1 MTNWQLFYGD
11 GTQRYNLRHQNPD
24 DEKGKNQ
31 KLEPKAFPAPPPWRK
46 FHEIEDEQEKKE
58 INQRWNDIQKLASSE
73 ENKRGRERGEK
84 FRIDVEKTKSGEEEI
99 TAAGKEVLNAVNAAI
114 YLRRPLLITGNPGS
128 GKTSLAY
135 AIAYELN
142 LGSVLT
148 WAITARSTLLD
159 GLYRY
164 DAIGR
169 LQDAEKKE
177 DQSIGDYITLGAL
190 GTAFLPS
197 PLPRVLLID
206 EIDKSDI
213 NLPNDLLHIFEE
225 GAFKIPELVRRVK
238 QTTPLSVEDYRK
250 KNRRDALSAEEEDK
264 ERWLINT
271 EEVFTADGKIKAKIH
286 GGTICCAEFPIVIMT
301 SNGEREFPP
310 AFLRRCLRV
319 VMPDPKGE
327 ALKSIVKAHFGETA
341 FKKTESEISK
351 LIEDFEKIQNG
362 DRTTD
367 QLLNAV
373 HLLTNHISLDALDKD
388 GLRDLL
394 FKSLSIS
401 EEL

>member
-1 MTNWQLFYGD
+1 MTEQDKDWQLFYGD
-11 GTQRYNLRHQNPD
+11 GTKHYNLRNNNHTDKEEN
-24 DEKGKNQ
+24 KN
-31 KLEPKAFPAPPPWRK
+31 LEDRDFPTPPPWRE
-46 FHEIEDEQEKKE
+46 FHKINEKEQEE
-58 INQRWNDIQKLASSE
+58 INQRWTKIQKLALGE
-73 ENKRGRERGEK
+73 ENERGRKRGAN
-84 FRIDVEKTKSGEEEI
+84 FRIHVDKTESGQEEI
-99 TAAGKEVLNAVNAAI
+99 TKLAQEVLNAVNAAI
-114 YLRRPLLITGNPGS
+114 YLRRPLLVTGKPGS

-135 AIAYELN
+135 AIAYELS
-142 LGSVLT
+142 LGPVLT
-148 WAITARSTLLD
+148 WSITARSTLLD

-225 GAFKIPELVRRVK
+225 GGFNIPELVRRVK
-238 QTTPLSVEDYRK
+238 KTETEQPEETT
-250 KNRRDALSAEEEDK
+250 DK
-264 ERWLINT
+264 TEKTKEAQSNSNETNT
-271 EEVFTADGKIKAKIH
+271 EAVFTSDGEIKAKIH
-286 GGTICCAEFPIVIMT
+286 RGKVRCAQFPIVIMT

-319 VMPDPKGE
+319 TMPDPTTE
-327 ALKSIVKAHFGETA
+327 ALKSIVEAHFGEEE
-341 FKKTESEISK
+341 FKKTEKKITS
-351 LIEDFEKIQNG
+351 LIEEFKGKEG
-362 DRTTD
+362 DRATD

-373 HLLTNHISLDALDKD
+373 HLLTNHISPEALDKN
-388 GLRDLL
+388 GLKDLL

>member
-1 MTNWQLFYGD
+1 MTNWQLFHGD
-11 GTQRYNLRHQNPD
+11 GTRHYNLNNRRDAEN
-24 DEKGKNQ
+24 KK
-31 KLEPKAFPAPPPWRK
+31 KLENKTFPAPPPWRK
-46 FHEIEDEQEKKE
+46 FHEINDEDEKKE
-58 INQRWNDIQKLASSE
+58 VNRRWNQIQELAESE
-73 ENKRGRERGEK
+73 ENQRGRERGEK
-84 FRIDVEKTKSGEEEI
+84 FRIHVEKTSGEDEI
-99 TAAGKEVLNAVNAAI
+99 TEAGKEVLNAVNAAI
-114 YLRRPLLITGNPGS
+114 YLRRPLLVTGNPGS

-135 AIAYELN
+135 AIAHELN
-142 LGSVLT
+142 NGSVLT

-197 PLPRVLLID
+197 FLPRVLLID

-225 GAFKIPELVRRVK
+225 GGFKIPELVRRVK
-238 QTTPLSVEDYRK
+238 DTAKET
-250 KNRRDALSAEEEDK
+250 NAEQ
-264 ERWLINT
+264 
-271 EEVFTADGKIKAKIH
+271 VFTADAEIKATIH
-286 GGTICCAEFPIVIMT
+286 RGKVRCAEFPIVVMT

-319 VMPDPKGE
+319 IMPDPKGE
-327 ALKSIVKAHFGETA
+327 ALKNIVKAHFGEAA
-341 FKKTESEISK
+341 FKTESDIFK
-351 LIEDFEKIQNG
+351 LIEDFEEKQKDG
-362 DRTTD
+362 DRATD
-367 QLLNAV
+367 QLLNAI
-373 HLLTNHISLDALDKD
+373 HLLTNHISAEDLDKD

-394 FKSLSIS
+394 FKSLSVS

>member
-1 MTNWQLFYGD
+1 MTNWQLFHGD
-11 GTQRYNLRHQNPD
+11 GKQHYNLNNRRDAKYAKERN
-24 DEKGKNQ
+24 
-31 KLEPKAFPAPPPWRK
+31 KLENKAFPAPPPWRK
-46 FHEIEDEQEKKE
+46 FHEIKDGDEKKE
-58 INQRWNDIQKLASSE
+58 VEQRWDDIQELAKSE

-84 FRIDVEKTKSGEEEI
+84 FRIDVDKTSGKEKS
-99 TAAGKEVLNAVNAAI
+99 TAAGLEVLNAVNAAI

-135 AIAYELN
+135 AIAHELN

-169 LQDAEKKE
+169 LQDPEKKE
-177 DQSIGDYITLGAL
+177 DQSNQSIGDYITLGAL

-225 GAFKIPELVRRVK
+225 GAFRIPELVRRVK
-238 QTTPLSVEDYRK
+238 DT
-250 KNRRDALSAEEEDK
+250 AK
-264 ERWLINT
+264 ETNS

-286 GGTICCAEFPIVIMT
+286 GGTVRCAEFP
-301 SNGEREFPP
+301 N
-310 AFLRRCLRV
+310 C
-319 VMPDPKGE
+319 
-327 ALKSIVKAHFGETA
+327 
-341 FKKTESEISK
+341 
-351 LIEDFEKIQNG
+351 
-362 DRTTD
+362 
-367 QLLNAV
+367 
-373 HLLTNHISLDALDKD
+373 NHD
-388 GLRDLL
+388 
-394 FKSLSIS
+394 
-401 EEL
+401 

>member
-1 MTNWQLFYGD
+1 MKNWQLFHGD
-11 GTQRYNLRHQNPD
+11 GKPYDNINIKD
-24 DEKGKNQ
+24 N
-31 KLEPKAFPAPPPWRK
+31 FPAPPPWRK
-46 FHEIEDEQEKKE
+46 FHEINDEDEKKE
-58 INQRWNDIQKLASSE
+58 VNQRWNEIQELAKSE
-73 ENKRGRERGEK
+73 ENLRGRERGQK
-84 FRIDVEKTKSGEEEI
+84 FRIHVDKTSGEDEI
-99 TAAGKEVLNAVNAAI
+99 TEAGKEVLNAVNAAI
-114 YLRRPLLITGNPGS
+114 YLRRPLLVTGKPGS

-135 AIAYELN
+135 AIAHELK

-148 WAITARSTLLD
+148 WAITARSTLQD

-169 LQDAEKKE
+169 LQDAEKEKEKKE

-225 GAFKIPELVRRVK
+225 GGFRIPELVRRVK
-238 QTTPLSVEDYRK
+238 DTEKDT
-250 KNRRDALSAEEEDK
+250 
-264 ERWLINT
+264 NT
-271 EEVFTADGKIKAKIH
+271 EEVFTADGEIKATIRRGKIR
-286 GGTICCAEFPIVIMT
+286 CAEFPIVIMT

-319 VMPDPKGE
+319 IMPDPKGE
-327 ALKSIVKAHFGETA
+327 ALKNIIKAHFGEDK
-341 FKKTESEISK
+341 FKETEADISE
-351 LIEDFEKIQNG
+351 LIKYFEEKQKDG
-362 DRTTD
+362 DRATD
-367 QLLNAV
+367 QLLNAI
-373 HLLTNHISLDALDKD
+373 HLITNHISYDALDKE
-388 GLRDLL
+388 GLKDLL

>member
-1 MTNWQLFYGD
+1 MKEKNWQLFHGD
-11 GTQRYNLRHQNPD
+11 GKPHDNVNIK
-24 DEKGKNQ
+24 EN
-31 KLEPKAFPAPPPWRK
+31 FPPPPPWRK
-46 FHEIEDEQEKKE
+46 FHEINDEDEKKE
-58 INQRWNDIQKLASSE
+58 VNQRWNEIQDLAKSE
-73 ENKRGRERGEK
+73 ENQRGKERGQK
-84 FRIDVEKTKSGEEEI
+84 FRIDVEKTKSDEEQI
-99 TAAGKEVLNAVNAAI
+99 TEAGKEVLNAVNAAI

-135 AIAYELN
+135 AIAHELQ

-148 WAITARSTLLD
+148 WSITARSTLLD

-225 GAFKIPELVRRVK
+225 GSFRIPELVRRVK
-238 QTTPLSVEDYRK
+238 DTE
-250 KNRRDALSAEEEDK
+250 K
-264 ERWLINT
+264 ETNA
-271 EEVFTADGKIKAKIH
+271 EEVFTADGEIKATIH
-286 GGTICCAEFPIVIMT
+286 RGKVRCAEFPIVIMT

-327 ALKSIVKAHFGETA
+327 ALKNIVKAHFGEAA
-341 FKKTESEISK
+341 FKNTEADISK
-351 LIEDFEKIQNG
+351 LIEDFEEIQNG
-362 DRTTD
+362 DRATD
-367 QLLNAV
+367 QLLNAI
-373 HLLTNHISLDALDKD
+373 HLITNHISLEALDKN
-388 GLRDLL
+388 GLKDLL
-394 FKSLSIS
+394 FKSLSVS
-401 EEL
+401 EEP

>member
-1 MTNWQLFYGD
+1 MKDWRLFHGD
-11 GTQRYNLRHQNPD
+11 GKQRYSLTTETEESDQ
-24 DEKGKNQ
+24 EKKILD
-31 KLEPKAFPAPPPWRK
+31 KKFPVPPPWRN
-46 FHEIEDEQEKKE
+46 FHKINKNEQDE
-58 INQRWNDIQKLASSE
+58 INKRWTEIQKLAESE
-73 ENKRGRERGEK
+73 ENQRGRERGEK
-84 FRIDVEKTKSGEEEI
+84 FRIHVEKAGSGEEKI
-99 TAAGKEVLNAVNAAI
+99 TEAGQEVINAVNAAL
-114 YLRRPLLITGNPGS
+114 YLRRPLLVTGNPGS

-135 AIAYELN
+135 AIAYELK

-148 WAITARSTLLD
+148 WSITARSTLQD

-169 LQDAEKKE
+169 LQEAEKKE

-225 GAFKIPELVRRVK
+225 GGFNIPELVRRVK
-238 QTTPLSVEDYRK
+238 DTENKTKPE
-250 KNRRDALSAEEEDK
+250 K
-264 ERWLINT
+264 ETNA
-271 EEVFTADGKIKAKIH
+271 EEVFTSDGEIKA
-286 GGTICCAEFPIVIMT
+286 TIRRGRVRCAEFPIIIMT

-319 VMPDPKGE
+319 KMPDPQGE
-327 ALKSIVKAHFGETA
+327 ALKRIVKSHFGEDKFDQAET
-341 FKKTESEISK
+341 EISK
-351 LIEDFEKIQNG
+351 LIVEFEQEKN
-362 DRTTD
+362 RSTD
-367 QLLNAV
+367 QLLNAIY
-373 HLLTNHISLDALDKD
+373 LLTDHVSPEDLNKD

-401 EEL
+401 DEL

>member
-1 MTNWQLFYGD
+1 MTNWQLFHGD
-11 GTQRYNLRHQNPD
+11 GKQHYNLNNRRDALNA
-24 DEKGKNQ
+24 EERNN
-31 KLEPKAFPAPPPWRK
+31 LEDKSFPAPPPWRK
-46 FHEIEDEQEKKE
+46 FHEISEEEKKE
-58 INQRWNDIQKLASSE
+58 VEQRWNDIQKIAALE
-73 ENKRGRERGEK
+73 ENQRGRERGEK
-84 FRIDVEKTKSGEEEI
+84 FRIDVDKTSGEEKI
-99 TAAGKEVLNAVNAAI
+99 TEAGKEVLNAVNAAI

-169 LQDAEKKE
+169 LQDKE

-225 GAFKIPELVRRVK
+225 GAFPITELVRRVK
-238 QTTPLSVEDYRK
+238 DT
-250 KNRRDALSAEEEDK
+250 EEEANAEK
-264 ERWLINT
+264 
-271 EEVFTADGKIKAKIH
+271 VFTADAEIKATIH
-286 GGTICCAEFPIVIMT
+286 RGTVRCAEFPIVIMT

-319 VMPDPKGE
+319 IMPDPKGE
-327 ALKSIVKAHFGETA
+327 ALKNIVKAHFGETA
-341 FKKTESEISK
+341 FKKTESDISK
-351 LIEDFEKIQNG
+351 LIEYFEKTQNG
-362 DRTTD
+362 DRATD

-373 HLLTNHISLDALDKD
+373 HLLTNHISLDALNKE
-388 GLRDLL
+388 GLKDLL

-401 EEL
+401 E